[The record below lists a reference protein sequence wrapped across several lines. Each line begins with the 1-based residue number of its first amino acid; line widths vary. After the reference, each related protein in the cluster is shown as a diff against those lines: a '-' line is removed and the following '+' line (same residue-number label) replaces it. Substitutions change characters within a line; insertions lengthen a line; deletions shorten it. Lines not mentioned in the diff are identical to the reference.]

1 MKYHSTDSHVQKETP
16 LDEKL
21 RAAFADL
28 IRPGYYITQME
39 DDSMSPYIPR
49 GSILIMEEDQAIG
62 SVVEVIWREKRWIRY
77 CYRGGEDDHWL
88 FLPLNL
94 NKDRHFEA
102 FTSTPKNIKGTRIIG
117 RLAFYVYFGKRNRD
131 ELQQRISKL
140 LEAGDIR
147 KLLKISE
154 FKRIVSIDDFF
165 S

>member
-16 LDEKL
+16 LDENL
-21 RAAFADL
+21 RDAFARL
-28 IRPGYYITQME
+28 IQPGYYVTQMD
-39 DDSMSPYIPR
+39 DDSMSPYIPK
-49 GSILIMEEDQAIG
+49 GSVLIMEEDQAVG
-62 SVVEVIWREKRWIRY
+62 SVVEVIWQEKRWIRY
-77 CYRGGEDDHWL
+77 CYRGGEDNHWL

-94 NKDRHFEA
+94 SKDRQYEA
-102 FTSTPKNIKGTRIIG
+102 FTSSPRNIRATRIIG
-117 RLAFYVYFGKRNRD
+117 RLAFYIYFGKRNRV
-131 ELQQRISKL
+131 ELRRRISKL